1 MSLVCIRKLPE
12 TAAGLRELKAFP
24 STYEF
29 GGGVEGE
36 EEWRILKVSLEGFSV
51 GKVSERFLILW

>member
-12 TAAGLRELKAFP
+12 TAAGWREVKAFA

-29 GGGVEGE
+29 GGGRG
-36 EEWRILKVSLEGFSV
+36 WRIHKVSLEGFSA
-51 GKVSERFLILW
+51 GKISERFLILW